1 MANNY
6 TQILDGIDDQI
17 ADLRTTKS
25 QYELQMA
32 ALQAAIEEI
41 PARIADL
48 EDLKTQ
54 TMELRVTQVDVNLN
68 LRLTGLISRQTVLLL
83 VRDRT
88 F

>member
-54 TMELRVTQVDVNLN
+54 TMELRATQVDVNLN
-68 LRLTGLISRQTVLLL
+68 LHLTGTALKTNSTAVGS
-83 VRDRT
+83 
-88 F
+88 

>member
-17 ADLRTTKS
+17 ADLRTTQP

>member
-17 ADLRTTKS
+17 ADLRTTQS

-41 PARIADL
+41 PSRIADL

-68 LRLTGLISRQTVLLL
+68 LHLTGLISRQTVLLL

>member
-17 ADLRTTKS
+17 ADLRTTQS

-41 PARIADL
+41 PSRIADL